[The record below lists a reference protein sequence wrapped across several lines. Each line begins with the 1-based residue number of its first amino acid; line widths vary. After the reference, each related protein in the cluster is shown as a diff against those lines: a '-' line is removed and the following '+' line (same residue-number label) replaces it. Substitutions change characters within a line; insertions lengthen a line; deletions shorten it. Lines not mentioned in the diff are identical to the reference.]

1 MADCAPSGRDLEVQA
16 LRGGLPP
23 VQVWVERVV
32 LLVAVAL
39 VAAFTVTTVPGVRAH
54 SGYSFRLDGVLANA
68 AYFAPCVLALVRV
81 LRTGWDRRAWLL
93 LAAALTVYEA
103 GGLYWTV
110 AIRPLDPQPFPSLA
124 DVLWLASYPLLYG
137 CLLLLLRRQV
147 RGIGV
152 SAWLD
157 GVICGLG
164 AATVTSAFLLGPVL
178 STLGGPFATVAV
190 NLAYPI
196 ADLLLVGFLVTSTAL
211 LGWRPSRGAI
221 ALGVGFLIFALVDVV
236 YLVQVAH
243 GSYVQ
248 GRWVDALWPIGFL
261 LMALGVGSPL
271 TRTAV
276 DRRRRELPGLAALV
290 VPIGWVFLSGL
301 IATLDTF
308 LHLPEAISW
317 LAFAT
322 LTVGTL
328 RMVLAFVELR
338 SLAESRLEA
347 RTDPLT
353 GLPNRRALYEA
364 AEGLLRPSA
373 TTVGRLA
380 LLILD
385 LDRFKEVND
394 SLGHHMGDQL
404 LSQIGPRIQGVLRA
418 GDVLARLGGDEFA
431 LLLPG
436 ADAADAQAVAGR
448 VLDALRQPFQLDQM
462 GLHIDASI
470 GIALSPEHPIDVNG
484 LLQRADIAL
493 YQAKAQRGTHAT
505 YDLSTTDPSRDR
517 LQTIEEL
524 RVAVVSDNIVL
535 HYQPKATLPAG
546 AVHSVEA
553 LVRWWHPERGLR
565 YPDSFLPLV
574 EQAGLMHALTDR
586 VLGLALDQV
595 LVWRAEGLPA
605 LRVAV
610 NLSASSIVDAGLP
623 NRVAAALATRGLPGQ
638 VLSLEITE
646 QFLMADRVRA
656 RQVLSEL
663 RGYGVQISID
673 DFGTG
678 YSSLAYLRD
687 LPIDELKLD
696 RAFVAPLVD
705 DARAANLV
713 RSTIGLSHAL
723 GLRMVAEGVEDQAT
737 WDELVR
743 YGCDELQGYH
753 LARPMPGAQLSHWLA
768 ERLAGRLP
776 FTRWDEPRS
785 PHGRRPPLRADTSG
799 QSTHTRAQEQPD
811 EDPCPQ
817 QRHRRRSGPGP
828 RRPGPRREDTRP
840 EVKAY
845 QDKIASAPQ
854 RT

>member
-1 MADCAPSGRDLEVQA
+1 MEL
-16 LRGGLPP
+16 
-23 VQVWVERVV
+23 VV

-39 VAAFTVTTVPGVRAH
+39 VAAFTISTVPGVRAH
-54 SGYSFRLDGVLANA
+54 AGYSFWLDGVLANA
-68 AYFAPCVLALVRV
+68 AYVLPCLLALVRA
-81 LRTGWDRRAWLL
+81 LRAGRDRRAWLL
-93 LAAALTVYEA
+93 LATALTVYEA

-110 AIRPLDPQPFPSLA
+110 VIRPLVPQPFPSLA

-137 CLLLLLRRQV
+137 CLLLLLRRQL

-178 STLGGPFATVAV
+178 STLGGPLATVAV

-196 ADLLLVGFLVTSTAL
+196 ADLLLVAFLLGGSAVLGGRPSRAALLLGAGFLV
-211 LGWRPSRGAI
+211 
-221 ALGVGFLIFALVDVV
+221 FALVDVI

-243 GSYVQ
+243 GSYLQ

-261 LMALGVGSPL
+261 LMALGTGSPL
-271 TRTAV
+271 TCATA
-276 DRRRRELPGLAALV
+276 DSHRRELPGLTALV
-290 VPIGWVFLSGL
+290 VPVGWVFLSGL
-301 IATLDTF
+301 IVTLDDF
-308 LHLPEAISW
+308 LHLHAAVSW

-328 RMVLAFVELR
+328 RMVLAFLEVR

-353 GLPNRRALYEA
+353 GLPNRRALYEM
-364 AEGLLRPSA
+364 AEVLLRPSA

-404 LSQIGPRIQGVLRA
+404 LGQIGPRIEGVLRE

-436 ADAADAQAVAGR
+436 TEAAEAQAVAGR
-448 VLDALRQPFQLDQM
+448 LLDTLRQPFQLDRM
-462 GLHIDASI
+462 GLHIDGSI
-470 GIALSPEHPIDVNG
+470 GIALSPEHAIDING
-484 LLQRADIAL
+484 LLQHADIAL
-493 YQAKAQRGTHAT
+493 YQAKAERGTHAT
-505 YDLSTTDPSRDR
+505 YDRSTTDPSHHR

-524 RVAVVSDNIVL
+524 RAAVFSDNIVL

-546 AVHSVEA
+546 EVHSVEA
-553 LVRWWHPERGLR
+553 LVRWWHPQKGLR
-565 YPDSFLPLV
+565 YPDTFLPLI
-574 EQAGLMHALTDR
+574 EQAGLMRALTDR
-586 VLGLALDQV
+586 VLSLALDQV

-610 NLSASSIVDAGLP
+610 NLSASSIVDLP
-623 NRVAAALATRGLPGQ
+623 SRVAAALATRELPGE

-656 RQVLSEL
+656 RDVLTEL
-663 RGYGVQISID
+663 RGYGIRISID

-678 YSSLAYLRD
+678 YSSLAHLRD
-687 LPIDELKLD
+687 LPIDELKLG
-696 RAFVAPLVD
+696 RAFVAPLAD

-713 RSTIGLSHAL
+713 RSAIDLSHAL

-743 YGCDELQGYH
+743 YRCDEAQGFH
-753 LARPMPGAQLSHWLA
+753 LARPMPGAQLSHWLT
-768 ERLAGRLP
+768 ERLTTAVHP
-776 FTRWDEPRS
+776 F
-785 PHGRRPPLRADTSG
+785 A
-799 QSTHTRAQEQPD
+799 
-811 EDPCPQ
+811 
-817 QRHRRRSGPGP
+817 
-828 RRPGPRREDTRP
+828 
-840 EVKAY
+840 
-845 QDKIASAPQ
+845 
-854 RT
+854 